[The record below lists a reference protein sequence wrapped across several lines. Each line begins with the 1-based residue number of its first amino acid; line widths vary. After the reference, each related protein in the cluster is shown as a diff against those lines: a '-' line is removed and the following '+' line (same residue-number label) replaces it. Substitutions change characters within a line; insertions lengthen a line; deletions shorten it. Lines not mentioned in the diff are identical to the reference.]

1 MNTNRKLWAFG
12 CSFTTGD
19 GLPNPIADR
28 PNILA
33 YPQLVANH
41 FEMTCMNKGKS
52 GSSNKSIHHRIMNR
66 FEGDENDIVIVTWT
80 YPHRSCILNSREEE
94 TVISLHHAQ
103 AGPSKNISEEFY
115 GHFYSEYESN
125 FELNLRMHH
134 AYQYLASMNVKQ
146 IHIMYDL
153 KLFRREKFNTT
164 PLQVFDFKTIQNKHP
179 LGSDNLHPGEKAHA
193 EYAQEIISQIQEI

>member
-1 MNTNRKLWAFG
+1 MNTNRKVWAFG

-19 GLPNPIADR
+19 GLSNPVPGMPNV
-28 PNILA
+28 LA

-41 FEMTCMNKGKS
+41 FGMTCMNKGKS

-66 FEGDENDIVIVTWT
+66 FQGDENDIVLVTWT
-80 YPHRSCILNSREEE
+80 YPHRSCILTDREEE
-94 TVISLHHAQ
+94 TVISLHSAQ
-103 AGPSKNISEEFY
+103 SESPGNISEAFY
-115 GHFYSEYESN
+115 EHFYSDYESN

-134 AYQYLASMNVKQ
+134 AYQYLSSMNVRQ

-164 PLQVFDFKTIQNKHP
+164 PVQTFDFKTIKNKHP
-179 LGSDNLHPGEKAHA
+179 LGEDGLHPGENAHT
-193 EYAQEIISQIQEI
+193 EYAATIISKIQDI